1 MDQFINAVEAG
12 LQTRNWYA
20 ALVVALALPDISGW
34 VEDPT
39 LGPRERFCNWFD
51 RYVGKRYE
59 SSGSK
64 LLPPHNFLSGDD
76 CYALRCALLH
86 EGRDDIAHQK
96 ARASLER
103 IQFVAPRRGSII
115 HCNQVNQKLQLQVD
129 IFCRDICLG
138 VRDWLA
144 SIPESD
150 KTRRDRL
157 PELLK
162 IQIEG
167 PILI

>member
-1 MDQFINAVEAG
+1 MDEFLNAVEAA

-39 LGPRERFCNWFD
+39 LGSHERFCSWFD

-59 SSGSK
+59 SSGCK
-64 LLPPHNFLSGDD
+64 LLPAHKFISGDD
-76 CYALRCALLH
+76 CYALRCSLLH

-103 IQFVAPRRGSII
+103 FQFVAPRGGSII

-129 IFCRDICLG
+129 IFCRDICQG

-150 KTRRDRL
+150 KARRDRL
-157 PELLK
+157 FDLLI